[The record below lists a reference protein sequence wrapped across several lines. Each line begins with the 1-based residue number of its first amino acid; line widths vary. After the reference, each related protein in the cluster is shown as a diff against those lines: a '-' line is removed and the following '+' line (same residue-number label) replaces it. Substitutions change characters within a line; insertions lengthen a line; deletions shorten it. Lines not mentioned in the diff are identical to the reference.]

1 MNFRNFATAMMF
13 LAAAA
18 VHGADAWKPAAGNPV
33 LSRGSF
39 LNIHSPAVL
48 AEDGQYT
55 LFFSGY
61 WGALEIFRA
70 RSADGTAFTPEKS
83 PAVPRDPEGQPGSW
97 NVIGSPSVL
106 KENGIYHIWFAGA
119 PDWNTPAAIGYA
131 SSPDGVTF
139 SKYPGNAVLAAT
151 RSRRPPCFL
160 RTGGSRCGISP
171 PKKAAG
177 NRASVTRNP
186 TTAPSGRA
194 APRRSW
200 RAARLSA
207 AIS

>member
-151 RSRRPPCFL
+151 D
-160 RTGGSRCGISP
+160 GGAVASP
-171 PKKAAG
+171 
-177 NRASVTRNP
+177 SVLLEDEI
-186 TTAPSGRA
+186 GRA
-194 APRRSW
+194 HV
-200 RAARLSA
+200 
-207 AIS
+207 

>member
-70 RSADGTAFTPEKS
+70 
-83 PAVPRDPEGQPGSW
+83 
-97 NVIGSPSVL
+97 
-106 KENGIYHIWFAGA
+106 GA
-119 PDWNTPAAIGYA
+119 PTEPLSRRRNPRP
-131 SSPDGVTF
+131 SR
-139 SKYPGNAVLAAT
+139 AT
-151 RSRRPPCFL
+151 RK
-160 RTGGSRCGISP
+160 GSR
-171 PKKAAG
+171 
-177 NRASVTRNP
+177 
-186 TTAPSGRA
+186 APGT
-194 APRRSW
+194 
-200 RAARLSA
+200 
-207 AIS
+207 

>member
-39 LNIHSPAVL
+39 LNIHSPAIL

-97 NVIGSPSVL
+97 NVI
-106 KENGIYHIWFAGA
+106 EI
-119 PDWNTPAAIGYA
+119 
-131 SSPDGVTF
+131 
-139 SKYPGNAVLAAT
+139 
-151 RSRRPPCFL
+151 
-160 RTGGSRCGISP
+160 
-171 PKKAAG
+171 
-177 NRASVTRNP
+177 
-186 TTAPSGRA
+186 GRA
-194 APRRSW
+194 HV
-200 RAARLSA
+200 
-207 AIS
+207 